1 MKLNDINNYPGFQ
14 KEASWGNFL
23 RWAGGGAIG
32 AGLLGGGS
40 WIHGKLTAPSA
51 ADVAWD
57 EANKFNGAIRKATGA
72 NVNAYI
78 GKNSEGKWDVG
89 YTVIP
94 QKAVADAANATPKA
108 PAAPAAAEGPGM
120 WDKVKN
126 WVDENPELA
135 GLAGAGVIGAG
146 ALGLGYA
153 LSGDDEEE
161 EEYYN

>member
-14 KEASWGNFL
+14 KKASWGTVL
-23 RWAGGGAIG
+23 KYLGVGAAG
-32 AGLLGGGS
+32 AGLTGGGL
-40 WIHGKLTAPSA
+40 WAYDKLTAPHS

-57 EANKFNGAIRKATGA
+57 TANKFNGAVGSVHGA

-78 GKNSEGKWDVG
+78 GKDSGGNWGVN

-94 QKAVADAANATPKA
+94 QQAVADAANTKPKA

-120 WDKVKN
+120 WDKVKA
-126 WVDENPELA
+126 WVNENPELA
-135 GLAGAGVIGAG
+135 GIAGAGAIGAG

-153 LSGDDEEE
+153 LSGDEDEEE
-161 EEYYN
+161 EY